1 MSEGLIS
8 GFERHRLP
16 GDGVEIDALV
26 GGEGSPLLLLHGWP
40 ETRVGWAKV
49 APILAKHFTVVVP
62 DLRGYGRSDKPAGSG
77 DHTAYSKRTVA
88 RDQIA
93 TMSALG
99 FSRFAVAGHD
109 RGGRVAYR
117 LALDHPDAVSRL
129 AVLDIV
135 PTVEVWTNMTAQ
147 SAVQQWHWMFQ
158 VQPDGLPERMIGA
171 DPEFFLRYIL
181 EHQAG
186 KGFTFDPESL
196 WDYIACIQDPDMI
209 RGMCEDYRAG
219 WTIDREL
226 DEADKGS
233 KRIVAPMLVL
243 WGEGGTVAK
252 TDPLNIW
259 SDWADQVSGYSLRC
273 GHFLPEEASTEVA
286 SAITSFMSDSV

>member
-8 GFERHRLP
+8 GFERQRLP

-26 GGEGSPLLLLHGWP
+26 GGSGSPLLLLHGWP

-49 APILAKHFTVVVP
+49 APVLAKHFTVVVP
-62 DLRGYGRSDKPAGSG
+62 DLRGYGRSDKPAGGG
-77 DHTAYSKRTVA
+77 DHTAYAKRTVA

-129 AVLDIV
+129 VVLDIV
-135 PTVEVWTNMTAQ
+135 PTVDVWTEMNAQ
-147 SAVQQWHWMFQ
+147 STVKQWHWMFQ

-186 KGFTFDPESL
+186 KGFTFDPECLS
-196 WDYIACIQDPDMI
+196 DYIACIRDPGMI

-219 WTIDREL
+219 WTIDRAL

-243 WGEGGTVAK
+243 WGEEGTVAK
-252 TDPLNIW
+252 TDPLKIW
-259 SDWADQVSGYSLRC
+259 SSWADKVSGHSLRC

-286 SAITSFMSDSV
+286 SAITSFLSGSV